1 MATKIITK
9 NGSGIPANG
18 QLDTGELAIDL
29 TNLRIYT
36 SVDGDAPVQLTSAG
50 LTTLISVRE
59 YGAVGD
65 GVTNDTTAIQ
75 AAIDAAAS
83 LSVVG
88 TVYFP
93 AGTYKCGALTL
104 SCHLNMEYG
113 AKLLWNGTT
122 QGTLITVDGDD
133 LRIGHLSASG
143 NNYECTLMYVPSTV
157 NRLHVDDFI
166 GADIVNL
173 GASQGGAESCYG
185 ISLDGVGCTF
195 NDLLFTDLTWDSS
208 INIGAGDNGSYPQ
221 AVSLGHNA
229 DGNII
234 NNITV
239 QNGAAGVVASSPYFN
254 FVGTGMFTNM
264 NDNGIYIAGYDTP
277 VDGVGGKFTMTS
289 LHYEADQTRTNG
301 EEPAAFRTSAFAQV
315 DSITVVGK
323 TTGVGFTSC
332 YDVTIGKITCLPSDT
347 NDMASTV
354 FRVRS
359 DNVSAGNIR
368 IGGIYGKV
376 RPVNLFYTQAGTVD
390 YLTVGESDIT
400 VMYDAAKMT
409 DTTDFINIPH
419 AKGYNI
425 SNMLIRIIDENDVAT
440 SGTYFVF
447 QTPTNN
453 LSRKSFW
460 RNNTVLIYESDEET
474 ISAAAFRGSLARE
487 LTFVEG
493 ASWTTTIGPYVREA
507 TYLNGI
513 PNAINDTSLAN
524 LDIGFWPK
532 GTELLMVNNTAS
544 PLAVRSVFDLQDTL
558 SSAASSGA
566 TSVVVTSGS
575 GVAVGDLVRFYQT
588 QSGSIV
594 STLSTKVTA
603 VSGTTIT
610 LANAL
615 TANADA
621 GSKILFCRLIQAY

>member
-1 MATKIITK
+1 MSTKIITK
-9 NGSGIPANG
+9 NGSGVPANG
-18 QLDTGELAIDL
+18 QLDIGELAIDL
-29 TNLRIYT
+29 TNLRLYT
-36 SVDGDAPVQLTSAG
+36 SVDGSAPVQLTSAG

-65 GVTNDTTAIQ
+65 GVANDTAAVQ
-75 AAIDAAAS
+75 AAINAAAA

-93 AGTYKCGALTL
+93 AGTYRCNALTL
-104 SCHLNMEYG
+104 SSHLNMEYG
-113 AKLLWNGTT
+113 AKLLWNGTS
-122 QGTLITVDGDD
+122 QGTLITVNGND
-133 LRIGHLSASG
+133 LRIGHLAASG
-143 NNYECTLMYVPSTV
+143 NGYECTLMYIPNTV
-157 NRLHVDDFI
+157 SRLHVDDFV
-166 GADIVNL
+166 GENIVNL

-185 ISLDGVGCTF
+185 IQLNGVGCTF
-195 NDLLFTDLTWDSS
+195 NDVLLRDLVWGAN

-221 AVSLGHNA
+221 AVSLGNNA

-277 VDGVGGKFTMTS
+277 VDGIGGKFTMTS
-289 LHYEADQTRTNG
+289 LHYEADQTRANG

-315 DSITVVGK
+315 DSITFVGK
-323 TTGVGFTSC
+323 STGVGFTSC

-347 NDMASTV
+347 NDMASAA

-359 DNVSAGNIR
+359 DNVAAGNIR
-368 IGGIYGKV
+368 IGGIYGKL

-390 YLTVGESDIT
+390 YITVGESDVT
-400 VMYDAAKMT
+400 VMYDAAKMI

-425 SNMLIRIIDENDVAT
+425 NNMLIRIVDENNVAT

-447 QTPTNN
+447 QTPTSN

-460 RNNTVLIYESDEET
+460 RNNTVLIYNSDEET
-474 ISAAAFRGSLARE
+474 ISPAAFRGSLARE
-487 LTFVEG
+487 LTLVDG
-493 ASWTTTIGPYVREA
+493 VSWQTTIGPYVREA

-513 PNAINDTSLAN
+513 PEAINDTVAP
-524 LDIGFWPK
+524 DIGFWPK
-532 GTELLMVNNTAS
+532 GSDLKMVNKTTA
-544 PLAVRSVFDLQDTL
+544 PFNVRSVFDLQDTL
-558 SSAASSGA
+558 ASAATSGA

-575 GVAVGDLVRFYQT
+575 GVAIGDLVRCYQT

-594 STLSTKVTA
+594 ATLSTTVTNVA
-603 VSGTTIT
+603 GTTIT

-621 GSKILFCRLIQAY
+621 GSKILFCRLVEY